1 MPLWQ
6 RSLELAGRQPR
17 SKEFNDFNAL
27 KNADDWRQKRYGMTK
42 LVDRFSRK
50 IDYLRISITDHCNL
64 NCLYCAPFGGR
75 RKLTHPAILSHEEIV
90 RIVNGA
96 VLAGISKVRITGG
109 EPLMRRGVVE
119 LCRMLSALEGLE
131 SLTLTTNGVRL
142 QEFAPQLHDA
152 GVKRVNVSL
161 DTLRPERFRKITG
174 YDLLSQVLAGISM
187 AEEVGLRPVK
197 INTVVMRGINDDE
210 IENFARLT
218 LKKPYHV
225 RFIELM
231 PTNGCGFGDHE
242 SLFMP
247 VEEIVRVV
255 KRVGEL
261 SLEPAVDSPG
271 PARLCSLPGGFGR
284 VGFIAPLSHHFCGS
298 CNRLRLTA
306 DGNLRTC
313 LFSEKEIDIKG
324 PLRAG
329 ASIEKLADI
338 FRLAA
343 TRKPHG
349 HRLKCTEVEK
359 TFGRDMQA
367 IGG

>member
-1 MPLWQ
+1 M
-6 RSLELAGRQPR
+6 
-17 SKEFNDFNAL
+17 
-27 KNADDWRQKRYGMTK
+27 
-42 LVDRFSRK
+42 
-50 IDYLRISITDHCNL
+50 
-64 NCLYCAPFGGR
+64 
-75 RKLTHPAILSHEEIV
+75 KLTHAEILSYEEIC
-90 RIVNGA
+90 RLTKAA
-96 VLAGISKVRITGG
+96 VEAGISKVRITGG
-109 EPLMRRGVVE
+109 EPLMRQGVVE
-119 LCRMLSALEGLE
+119 LCHLLSGIEGLE
-131 SLTLTTNGVRL
+131 CLTVTTNGVRL
-142 QEFAPQLHDA
+142 RELALPLHDA

-161 DTLRPERFRKITG
+161 DTLRPQRFRKITG

-210 IENFARLT
+210 IENLARFT
-218 LKKPYHV
+218 LEKPYHV

-231 PTNGCGFGDHE
+231 PTNGCGLGDYE

-255 KRVGEL
+255 KRVGQL

-271 PARLCSLPGGFGR
+271 PARLCSLPGGLGK
-284 VGFIAPLSHHFCGS
+284 VGFIAPLSWHFCGS

-306 DGNLRTC
+306 DGKLRTC

-329 ASIEKLADI
+329 ASIAELDI

-343 TRKPHG
+343 TKKPHS
-349 HRLKCTEVEK
+349 HRLECTEVDK
-359 TFGRDMQA
+359 THGRDMQA

>member
-1 MPLWQ
+1 M
-6 RSLELAGRQPR
+6 
-17 SKEFNDFNAL
+17 
-27 KNADDWRQKRYGMTK
+27 
-42 LVDRFSRK
+42 
-50 IDYLRISITDHCNL
+50 
-64 NCLYCAPFGGR
+64 
-75 RKLTHPAILSHEEIV
+75 KLTHAEILSYEEIC
-90 RIVNGA
+90 RLTKAA
-96 VLAGISKVRITGG
+96 VEAGISKVRITGG
-109 EPLMRRGVVE
+109 EPLMRQGVVE
-119 LCRMLSALEGLE
+119 LCHLLSGIEGLE
-131 SLTLTTNGVRL
+131 CLTVTTNGVRL
-142 QEFAPQLHDA
+142 RELALPLHDA

-161 DTLRPERFRKITG
+161 DTLRPQRFRKITG

-210 IENFARLT
+210 IENLARFT
-218 LKKPYHV
+218 LEKSYHV

-231 PTNGCGFGDHE
+231 PTNGCGLGDYE

-255 KRVGEL
+255 KRVGQL

-271 PARLCSLPGGFGR
+271 PARLCSLPGGLGK
-284 VGFIAPLSHHFCGS
+284 VGFIAPLSWHFCGS

-306 DGNLRTC
+306 DGKLRTC

-329 ASIEKLADI
+329 ASIAELTDI

-343 TRKPHG
+343 TKKPHS
-349 HRLKCTEVEK
+349 HRLECTEVDK
-359 TFGRDMQA
+359 TLGRDMQA

>member
-1 MPLWQ
+1 
-6 RSLELAGRQPR
+6 
-17 SKEFNDFNAL
+17 
-27 KNADDWRQKRYGMTK
+27 MTK
-42 LVDRFSRK
+42 LLDGFERR

-90 RIVNGA
+90 TIVNGA
-96 VLAGISKVRITGG
+96 VLAGISKVRVTGG
-109 EPLMRRGVVE
+109 EPLMRKGVVE
-119 LCRMLSALEGLE
+119 LCRMLSGIEGLE
-131 SLTLTTNGVRL
+131 GLTLTTNGVRL
-142 QEFAPQLHDA
+142 QELAPQLHDA
-152 GVKRVNVSL
+152 GVQRVNVSL

-174 YDLLSQVLAGISM
+174 YDFLSQVLAGIEM
-187 AEEVGLRPVK
+187 AEEVGLHPVK

-210 IENFARLT
+210 IEDFARLT
-218 LKKPYHV
+218 LKKSYQV

-231 PTNGCGFGDHE
+231 PTNGCGFGDYE

-247 VEEIVRVV
+247 VEEIVRFV
-255 KRVGEL
+255 KKVGEL
-261 SLEPAVDSPG
+261 SLEPAVDSLG
-271 PARLCSLPGGFGR
+271 PARLCSLPEGLGK
-284 VGFIAPLSHHFCGS
+284 VGFIAPLSWHFCGS

-306 DGNLRTC
+306 DGKLRSC

-329 ASIEKLADI
+329 ASVEELADI

-343 TRKPHG
+343 TQKPHG
-349 HRLKCTEVEK
+349 HSLGQADIEK
-359 TFGRDMQA
+359 HFGRDMQA

>member
-1 MPLWQ
+1 M
-6 RSLELAGRQPR
+6 
-17 SKEFNDFNAL
+17 
-27 KNADDWRQKRYGMTK
+27 
-42 LVDRFSRK
+42 
-50 IDYLRISITDHCNL
+50 
-64 NCLYCAPFGGR
+64 
-75 RKLTHPAILSHEEIV
+75 KLTHAEILSYEEIC
-90 RIVNGA
+90 RLTKAA
-96 VLAGISKVRITGG
+96 VEAGISKVRITGG
-109 EPLMRRGVVE
+109 EPLMRQGVVE
-119 LCRMLSALEGLE
+119 LCHLLSGIEGLE
-131 SLTLTTNGVRL
+131 CLTVTTNGVRL
-142 QEFAPQLHDA
+142 RELALPLHDA

-161 DTLRPERFRKITG
+161 DTLRPQRFRKITG

-210 IENFARLT
+210 IENLARFT
-218 LKKPYHV
+218 LEKPYHV

-231 PTNGCGFGDHE
+231 PTNGCGLGDYE

-255 KRVGEL
+255 KRVGQL

-271 PARLCSLPGGFGR
+271 PARLCSLPGGLGK
-284 VGFIAPLSHHFCGS
+284 VGFIAPLSWHFCGS

-306 DGNLRTC
+306 DGKLRTC

-329 ASIEKLADI
+329 ASIAELTDI

-343 TRKPHG
+343 TKKPHS
-349 HRLKCTEVEK
+349 HRLECTEVDK
-359 TFGRDMQA
+359 TLGRDMQA

>member
-1 MPLWQ
+1 MSTLIDGYY
-6 RSLELAGRQPR
+6 RR
-17 SKEFNDFNAL
+17 
-27 KNADDWRQKRYGMTK
+27 
-42 LVDRFSRK
+42 

-75 RKLTHPAILSHEEIV
+75 RKLTHPEILSHEEIV
-90 RIVNGA
+90 RIVNAA

-109 EPLMRRGVVE
+109 EPLMRKGVVE
-119 LCRMLSALEGLE
+119 LCRMLSGIEGLE
-131 SLTLTTNGVRL
+131 SLALTTNGVRL
-142 QEFAPQLHDA
+142 QELALQLHDA
-152 GVKRVNVSL
+152 GVQRVNVSL
-161 DTLRPERFRKITG
+161 DTLRPKRFKKITG
-174 YDLLSQVLAGISM
+174 RNLLSRVLSGIER
-187 AEEVGLRPVK
+187 AEEVGLHPVK
-197 INTVVMRGINDDE
+197 INTVVMRGINDSE
-210 IENFARLT
+210 IEDFARLT
-218 LKKPYHV
+218 LKKSYQV

-231 PTNGCGFGDHE
+231 PTNGCGSGDYE

-271 PARLCSLPGGFGR
+271 PARLCSLPEGLGK
-284 VGFIAPLSHHFCGS
+284 VGFIAPLSWHFCGS

-306 DGNLRTC
+306 DGNLRSC
-313 LFSEKEIDIKG
+313 LFSEKEVDIKG

-329 ASIEKLADI
+329 VSTEELADI

-349 HRLKCTEVEK
+349 HSLDRTDIEK
-359 TFGRDMQA
+359 HFGRDMQA

>member
-1 MPLWQ
+1 
-6 RSLELAGRQPR
+6 
-17 SKEFNDFNAL
+17 
-27 KNADDWRQKRYGMTK
+27 MTK
-42 LVDRFSRK
+42 LLDGFERR

-75 RKLTHPAILSHEEIV
+75 RKLTHPEILSHEEIV
-90 RIVNGA
+90 RIGNGA

-109 EPLMRRGVVE
+109 EPLMRKGVVE

-142 QEFAPQLHDA
+142 RELAQPLFEA
-152 GVKRVNVSL
+152 GVQRVNVSL

-174 YDLLSQVLAGISM
+174 HNLLSQVLAGIQR

-197 INTVVMRGINDDE
+197 LNTVVMRGINEDE
-210 IENFARLT
+210 IEDFVRLT
-218 LKKPYHV
+218 LKKSYQV

-231 PTNGCGFGDHE
+231 PTNGWISGGHE
-242 SLFMP
+242 TLFVP
-247 VEEIVRVV
+247 VEEIIKMV

-261 SLEPAVDSPG
+261 SLEPSTNSSG
-271 PARLCSLPGGFGR
+271 PARLCTLPGGVGM
-284 VGFIAPLSHHFCGS
+284 VGFIAPLSWHFCGS

-306 DGNLRTC
+306 DGKLRTC
-313 LFSEKEIDIKG
+313 LFSEEEIDIKT

-329 ASIEKLADI
+329 ASIEELADI
-338 FRLAA
+338 VRLAA
-343 TRKPHG
+343 TNKPHS
-349 HRLKCTEVEK
+349 HRLECSDVERHL
-359 TFGRDMQA
+359 GRDMQA

>member
-1 MPLWQ
+1 M
-6 RSLELAGRQPR
+6 
-17 SKEFNDFNAL
+17 
-27 KNADDWRQKRYGMTK
+27 
-42 LVDRFSRK
+42 
-50 IDYLRISITDHCNL
+50 
-64 NCLYCAPFGGR
+64 
-75 RKLTHPAILSHEEIV
+75 KLTHAEILSYEEIC
-90 RIVNGA
+90 RLTKAA
-96 VLAGISKVRITGG
+96 VEAGISKVRITGG
-109 EPLMRRGVVE
+109 EPLMRQGVVE
-119 LCRMLSALEGLE
+119 LCHLLSGIEGLE
-131 SLTLTTNGVRL
+131 CLTVTTNGVRL
-142 QEFAPQLHDA
+142 RELALPLHDA

-161 DTLRPERFRKITG
+161 DTLRPQRFRKITG

-210 IENFARLT
+210 IENLARFT
-218 LKKPYHV
+218 LEKPYHV

-231 PTNGCGFGDHE
+231 PTNGCGLGDYE

-255 KRVGEL
+255 KRVGQL

-271 PARLCSLPGGFGR
+271 PARLCSLPGGLGK
-284 VGFIAPLSHHFCGS
+284 VGFIAPLSWHFCGS

-306 DGNLRTC
+306 DGKLRTC

-329 ASIEKLADI
+329 ASIAELADI

-343 TRKPHG
+343 TKKPHS
-349 HRLKCTEVEK
+349 HRLECTEVDK
-359 TFGRDMQA
+359 TLGRDMQA